1 MLKSWKTHTLQ
12 PSDPWRF

>member
-12 PSDPWRF
+12 PSDPWNF